1 MIAARDVEVRY
12 GNQTGCGGLAIAR
25 VDVEPAAEVE
35 VVDAVTKVDDRE
47 LVDMCV
53 ASLAEGVA
61 EEVRDQRLPP
71 VRVVVR
77 WVLAHAVDSNEYVYR
92 EVGRRAVRV
101 AAAQHPA

>member
-1 MIAARDVEVRY
+1 MMAARDIKVRY

-25 VDVEPAAEVE
+25 VDVEPAAENA
-35 VVDAVTKVDDRE
+35 VVDAVSEVDDRE

-61 EEVRDQRLPP
+61 EELRARQLPP

-77 WVLAHAVDSNEYVYR
+77 WVLAHPVDSNEYVYR
-92 EVGRRAVRV
+92 EVGRRVVRAAV
-101 AAAQHPA
+101 PPTP